1 MAQLASRNM
10 TVNLDGRDFSLTSDM
25 IRFEKTTKKI
35 LEEKYTPHVIEPSY
49 GLGRIMYCI
58 YEHCFKMRENDVQRT
73 YFDFPAAISP
83 VKCSILPLLND
94 PELNKISQD
103 MSK

>member
-1 MAQLASRNM
+1 M
-10 TVNLDGRDFSLTSDM
+10 TFSLDGKEFSITSDM
-25 IRFEKTTKKI
+25 IKFEKTTKTI
-35 LEEKYTPHVIEPSY
+35 REEKYTPHVIEPSY

-73 YFDFPAAISP
+73 YFDFPAAIAP

-94 PELNKISQD
+94 AELNKISQD
-103 MSK
+103 MSKSSFID